1 MGFDNFQN
9 IGLDSYKDGSFIMDW
24 QAFWN
29 KTLLPSYIREP
40 LVARTLNASGS
51 GTLIP
56 VDFDGKRVMNI
67 PIGNDVDEP
76 AYEWQPGV
84 KDTGL
89 SGDEMIARMPQI
101 YETIK
106 FSKDELKMMFAGKAR
121 LPLAMSLILEKFAEF
136 EDTKVF
142 QGDATKKVIGLVGS
156 ETLDLGDPTAA
167 WGIKTSTTN
176 VLDNAVLDVNKA
188 IDYFSLN
195 NLTGKPI
202 DMLITPYI
210 WNIFRANKLP
220 YGGISNMQYI
230 KEMLNGGNIIMS
242 SRIQAATIEATVN
255 SALFIVRDPKA
266 WALISSGIEREQEKI
281 GLWSWRYGMREKF
294 SVKVLNAGLNNA
306 GNNISKYICWMD
318 GISNAAS

>member
-1 MGFDNFQN
+1 MKSFNQ
-9 IGLDSYKDGSFIMDW
+9 GLDSYKDGSFIMDW

-40 LVARTLNASGS
+40 LLARKLNAMGS
-51 GTLIP
+51 GTMIP

-67 PIGNDVDEP
+67 PIGNDLDEP
-76 AYEWQPGV
+76 AYAWQPGV

-101 YETIK
+101 YESIK
-106 FSKDELKMMFAGKAR
+106 FSKDELKMLFAGKAR

-142 QGDATKKVIGLVGS
+142 QGDAPTQVVGLVGAES
-156 ETLDLGDPTAA
+156 KDLEGPTAA
-167 WGIKTSTTN
+167 WGIPTATTN
-176 VLDNAVLDVNKA
+176 VLDNAVADVNKA

-195 NLTGKPI
+195 NLTGRPI
-202 DMLITPYI
+202 DMVITPYI
-210 WNIFRANKLP
+210 WNLLKSIKLP
-220 YGGISNMQYI
+220 YGGMTNFEYI
-230 KEMLNGGNIIMS
+230 KASLNGGDIHMS
-242 SRIQAATIEATVN
+242 TRIQAAAVTPTAN
-255 SALFIVRDPKA
+255 SALFVVRDPKA

-294 SVKVLNAGLNNA
+294 SVKVLNAGDNYLGDNE
-306 GNNISKYICWMD
+306 SKYICWMD
-318 GISNAAS
+318 GISNATS